1 MPWQSGAL
9 TVSAGSL
16 SCSCAGRSGW
26 EQTFSNPSKLAA
38 GSVGARCRNVG
49 HSVESQSLFAYN
61 DTMMILGIESSCD
74 ETSAGVVRDGA
85 VLSNVI
91 SSQLVHTPFGGVV
104 PELASRAHQRLILEV
119 VGEALARAGTK
130 KEGLHGIAATHGPG
144 LVGALLVGLNFGK
157 AMAYG
162 LGIPFIG
169 VNHMEG
175 HLYSNLMAPSGLAFP
190 FLALI
195 VSGGHT
201 MLVQVTGPFEHAVL
215 GQTRD
220 DAAGEAFDKVAKMLG
235 LGYPGGPVID
245 RLAAGGN
252 PAAVRFPRSLLD
264 AGGYEFSFS
273 GIKTAVLYHLRR
285 EGIVRGDDDRV
296 EAAPGTIADI
306 CAGFQHAVVDVLVRQ
321 TMRAAA
327 DCRTPDVTIAGGV
340 SANSL
345 LRSRMKEEAARRG
358 LRLFH
363 PPLEYCMDNGA
374 MIAYTGWLKLR
385 EGTSSSLELPVV
397 PNLAVSQTA

>member
-1 MPWQSGAL
+1 
-9 TVSAGSL
+9 
-16 SCSCAGRSGW
+16 
-26 EQTFSNPSKLAA
+26 
-38 GSVGARCRNVG
+38 
-49 HSVESQSLFAYN
+49 
-61 DTMMILGIESSCD
+61 MIVLGIETSCD
-74 ETSAGVVRDGA
+74 ETSCAVVRDGE
-85 VLSNVI
+85 VLSNII
-91 SSQLVHTPFGGVV
+91 SSQMVHRKYGGVV

-119 VGEALARAGTK
+119 LEEALAKAGVAG
-130 KEGLHGIAATHGPG
+130 EDLDGVAATYGPG
-144 LVGALLVGLNFGK
+144 LAGALLVGLSFAKGL
-157 AMAYG
+157 AYG
-162 LGIPFIG
+162 LGIPFAG

-175 HLYSNLMAPSGLAFP
+175 HIYSNFLTPEKPGYP
-190 FLALI
+190 FLCLV

-201 MLVQVTGPFEHAVL
+201 MLVVVEAPFRHRIL

-385 EGTSSSLELPVV
+385 EGTASSLELPVV